1 MQIVSSTSTCI
12 HNTVDHVLPYESHT
26 DNQAWLSSLYAA
38 AYSLFRVFNQTS
50 ETRYSMSSKDHVILA
65 RASRDL

>member
-1 MQIVSSTSTCI
+1 MQIVSFASTCI

-38 AYSLFRVFNQTS
+38 ASFIS
-50 ETRYSMSSKDHVILA
+50 GI
-65 RASRDL
+65 